1 MVGHDQGPISSHFVS
16 AELLVSLLGAWTRRA
31 GPRYVRLADGLEEL
45 LGQDGVPTGS
55 RLPSERELAARLGVS
70 RGTAVAAY
78 AALAERGLVVRRQG
92 SGTRVVAG
100 GGPGARGVL
109 RNPQF
114 SRFVTGPEVPIDLSF
129 GAPYLDALVAG
140 LHARA
145 ADAAAAGVPPH
156 GYAPL
161 GLPGLRDALAARTT
175 ARGVPCRPE
184 EILVTTGAQSALA
197 LLTAALVRPG
207 DRVVVEA
214 PTYPGAVELFSRAG
228 AVIVALERDHTGPR
242 PEDLRRAL
250 AGVGAALVF
259 LVPTCH
265 NPTGAVMH
273 EQRRRELLAVCRQH
287 GAPVIEDETTAEV
300 LFDGSPPPSM
310 ASLDP
315 EGVISVGSFSKV
327 LWGGLRVGWIRAAR
341 ATVLRLGRLKAA
353 HDLGSGMLDQLAVL
367 GAWPDLDRLAQARRE
382 QARAGHDVLTAALA
396 RRLPDWR
403 VAPCRGGYSLW
414 VRLPQGTGD
423 ELAAAALGQG
433 VAISSGSSS
442 APQDLFLDHVRLCFA
457 APLAQLEDA
466 AERLAVAWEAV
477 TAASAAA
484 A

>member
-1 MVGHDQGPISSHFVS
+1 
-16 AELLVSLLGAWTRRA
+16 
-31 GPRYVRLADGLEEL
+31 
-45 LGQDGVPTGS
+45 
-55 RLPSERELAARLGVS
+55 
-70 RGTAVAAY
+70 
-78 AALAERGLVVRRQG
+78 
-92 SGTRVVAG
+92 
-100 GGPGARGVL
+100 
-109 RNPQF
+109 
-114 SRFVTGPEVPIDLSF
+114 
-129 GAPYLDALVAG
+129 
-140 LHARA
+140 
-145 ADAAAAGVPPH
+145 
-156 GYAPL
+156 
-161 GLPGLRDALAARTT
+161 
-175 ARGVPCRPE
+175 
-184 EILVTTGAQSALA
+184 
-197 LLTAALVRPG
+197 
-207 DRVVVEA
+207 
-214 PTYPGAVELFSRAG
+214 
-228 AVIVALERDHTGPR
+228 
-242 PEDLRRAL
+242 
-250 AGVGAALVF
+250 
-259 LVPTCH
+259 VPTCH

-273 EQRRRELLAVCRQH
+273 EQRRRELLAVCQKH
-287 GAPVIEDETTAEV
+287 GAPVIEDETTAEL

-341 ATVLRLGRLKAA
+341 ATILRLGRLKAA

-382 QARAGHDVLTAALA
+382 QARAGHDVLVAALA

-457 APLAQLEDA
+457 APPAQLEEA
-466 AERLAVAWEAV
+466 AERLSVAWR
-477 TAASAAA
+477 AASASSAAA